1 MGLLSLFAILIP
13 VLLILAAL
21 FSLRYRLWPVF
32 NRRALVPVWGAA
44 LLITLGVLLLPSYR
58 LVENFTSPFAEP
70 FHSMFAFTIYL
81 LPLLAW
87 LLASVLLA
95 YGVAGMRAQANAPGG
110 WQAITSLIL
119 SVLLFA
125 SSFYN
130 LYWQFVWDQTT
141 DGFYVLLLAAPIIT
155 VMMAGVLLT
164 STLQGREQWYGLAYT
179 LFLGAALFTTFS
191 LAIRVDYH
199 QLTEARAGWVSQ
211 AIERYYV
218 REGHYPATLTQL
230 VPVARLLL
238 PGPVIIPGQDWCYQ
252 SGEGY
257 YRLGYVSRN
266 NWSSPYLYIRTYQQ
280 VGAVPEIPTLCAEE
294 TEAMIAR
301 SRFLRVI
308 GE

>member
-1 MGLLSLFAILIP
+1 VRFVGLLSLFAILIP
-13 VLLILAAL
+13 ILLILAAL

-32 NRRALVPVWGAA
+32 NRRALIQVWVAA
-44 LLITLGVLLLPSYR
+44 LLIIVGVLLLPSYR
-58 LVENFTSPFAEP
+58 LVENFSSPFAEP
-70 FHSMFAFTIYL
+70 FHSIYAFAIYL
-81 LPLLAW
+81 LPLMAW

-199 QLTEARAGWVSQ
+199 RLTEARAGWVSQ

-218 REGHYPATLTQL
+218 REGHYPAKLTQL

-238 PGPVIIPGQDWCYQ
+238 PEPVIIPGQDWCYQ

-257 YRLGYVSRN
+257 YRLGVRES
-266 NWSSPYLYIRTYQQ
+266 Q
-280 VGAVPEIPTLCAEE
+280 
-294 TEAMIAR
+294 
-301 SRFLRVI
+301 
-308 GE
+308 